1 MRYAIRNSLI
11 LLALLFFVV
20 LVVVVGNARYNSK
33 LKKLQKSNK
42 ESNTQLANLK
52 AANPDMQDQEM
63 FAGNLENLER
73 RVKNESKFISR
84 ENTPTSTY
92 KYLLDICDRSC
103 PDLKFNFKYTDSGM
117 VETSMYNSYSIIG
130 EAPLRS
136 LYQFIHQ
143 IENQFMLYVID
154 SIMLTGIESA
164 DKPEDYV
171 NFTIDLR
178 AYYEETAIEM
188 EDIPFRNLKYRTI
201 SNNPFIARIH
211 GPIPVEYEL
220 NFVNINNSIL
230 IGLTVNK
237 VFMQDNKSKIHV
249 LNVGDK
255 VAYGYLDR
263 IEWNE
268 QSAVFKLNEIGI
280 VKEKVIVLSE
290 YGKYKE

>member
-11 LLALLFFVV
+11 LLALLLFVV
-20 LVVVVGNARYNSK
+20 LVVVITNAQSNRK
-33 LKKLQKSNK
+33 LKTLQKSNM
-42 ESNTQLANLK
+42 ESKAQLASLK

-103 PDLKFNFKYTDSGM
+103 PDLKFDFKYTDNGM
-117 VETSMYNSYSIIG
+117 VETTMYNSYSIIG
-130 EAPLRS
+130 EGPLRL

-154 SIMLTGIESA
+154 SIMLTSIDSA

-171 NFTIDLR
+171 IFTIDLR
-178 AYYEETAIEM
+178 AYYEDTAIEM
-188 EDIPFRNLKYRTI
+188 EDIPFRNLKHRTI

-211 GPIPVEYEL
+211 GPMPDEYEL
-220 NFVNINNSIL
+220 NFVNINTGIL

-237 VFMQDNKSKIHV
+237 AFMQDDKGKIHV

-280 VKEKVIVLSE
+280 VEEKVIILSE